1 MINCIIIDDEPLAG
15 QLLAAYAE
23 RTPDLNVLSTFSNPI
38 EALHFLGEHS
48 VDLLFLDIQMPELT
62 GIQLMKITKGKYQIV
77 LTTAYEQYALESYE
91 FDVADYLLKPIS
103 LDRFLL
109 AVEKV
114 KGRLATTNS
123 TINTE
128 ESKVPTTEGEV
139 PALSASPQKDYL
151 FIKSGHK
158 TVRLNLVDIIRLESM
173 SNYVTIY
180 TPTEKIM
187 TLENMTQLAEWLPE
201 TEFVRVH
208 RSHLVALSKIDFVE
222 RNRIVI
228 GETYIPI
235 SDSYKDDFWER
246 IGR

>member
-1 MINCIIIDDEPLAG
+1 MINCLIIDDEPLAA

-23 RTPDLNVLSTFSNPI
+23 RSPDLNVLATFSNPI
-38 EALHFLGEHS
+38 NALHFLGDHS

-62 GIQLMKITKGKYQIV
+62 GIQLLKITNGKYQVV
-77 LTTAYEQYALESYE
+77 LTTAYEQFALESYE

-114 KGRLATTNS
+114 KTRLAVTDSNTIDKTT
-123 TINTE
+123 
-128 ESKVPTTEGEV
+128 
-139 PALSASPQKDYL
+139 PAGVVAPSQAVSQLKDYL

-158 TVRLNLVDIIRLESM
+158 TVRLNLSDILRLESM

-187 TLENMTQLAEWLPE
+187 TLENMSQLAEMLPDN
-201 TEFVRVH
+201 EFVRVH

-228 GETYIPI
+228 AGTYIPI
-235 SDSYKDDFWER
+235 SDSYKDDFWSR
-246 IGR
+246 VGH